1 MKIVVFDLDETLG
14 HFTEFG
20 IFMDCLKRY
29 LNTINIDFYIG
40 QSDFDKILDLYPDF
54 LRPNIINILSYLK
67 TQKIKKKC
75 NKVMIYTNNQGSK
88 EWVNNIISYFENKIN
103 FVIIDQIINAFKIN
117 GKKIEL
123 CRTTHNKTYKD
134 FIKCTKLP
142 LNSEICFLDDNYFPG
157 MYNEN
162 VYYINV
168 KPYYYFIDFEEMC
181 NIFLKS
187 DISNVIFKGEHIDKD
202 KFLKFMLKEFEFYN
216 LNPNDKTED
225 DINMDK
231 ILSKKILIL
240 LQNFFMKSP
249 KNKTQIN
256 SIKKYK
262 KNKTQKIFNKFNH
275 QI

>member
-14 HFTEFG
+14 HFTELG

-29 LNTINIDFYIG
+29 LNVLNINHSIL
-40 QSDFDKILDLYPDF
+40 QSEFDEILDLYPEF
-54 LRPNIINILSYLK
+54 LRPNIINILNYLK
-67 TQKIKKKC
+67 IQKIKKKC

-88 EWVNNIISYFENKIN
+88 EWVNSIISYFESKIN
-103 FVIIDQIINAFKIN
+103 YSLIDQIINAFKID
-117 GKKIEL
+117 GKKIEF

-181 NIFLKS
+181 NRFLKS
-187 DISNVIFKGEHIDKD
+187 KLIDTIFNGQHIDEN
-202 KFLKFMLKEFEFYN
+202 KFLKYMLKEFKFFNFKQEI
-216 LNPNDKTED
+216 KTEED
-225 DINMDK
+225 LNMDK
-231 ILSKKILIL
+231 ILSKKIFIL
-240 LQNFFMKSP
+240 LQNFFIKPP
-249 KNKTQIN
+249 KNKTQVN
-256 SIKKYK
+256 LIKKYK
-262 KNKTQKIFNKFNH
+262 KNKTQKIYNK
-275 QI
+275 